1 MAKKSKKQVE
11 PTPPPITPGF
21 TPRKWQEEAVY
32 QVQSQALAGS
42 DRALI
47 YACPGS
53 GKTYGGL
60 MIAHDLVCTVGLGP
74 KIVVVTPNE
83 AIRTQWIERAASI
96 GLNLRHLRSG
106 YDLRQEE
113 LALSEHGFIVSY
125 QKAVTEIRESLRDY
139 CERNRPVVIFD
150 EVHHTSGPTETKDGN
165 AWGHSIEY
173 AFNAASFKLCTT
185 GTPFR
190 QGNNPISFVTYNGA
204 QEAVA
209 LVRYSYQQAIEDGVC
224 RPIEFTMFDGE
235 ISWSDGGQ
243 SFTSSFDNPLNKK
256 RSKQRLRAAGDLAG
270 RFPQAMLTEANKRLM
285 EMRRGGGVDARA
297 AGLVVAHDTDHADEI
312 AMELRATSGQDVTV
326 VHSKIDD
333 AQKQIDAFRD
343 GDAPWIVGV
352 AMLSEG
358 VDIPRLRVGVYA
370 SHITAPLYFHQYCGR
385 FARVMESRH
394 ERSHV
399 FMPADPE
406 LEAIA
411 LQIERERCHA
421 LGEEY
426 QPHLRTVGGGK
437 GRRRRD
443 IEVLNSDGSV
453 KGVAVSGKMLPI
465 SFITQRGEQIREV
478 RQKNARYARWTDA
491 EIIGMMIDCGAI
503 AMPEEAA

>member
-1 MAKKSKKQVE
+1 MPAEIKG
-11 PTPPPITPGF
+11 IA
-21 TPRKWQEEAVY
+21 PRKWQMDAVY
-32 QVQSQALAGS
+32 QVRSQAQAGS

-60 MIAHDLVCTVGLGP
+60 MVAHDLVHTVGLGP

-83 AIRTQWIERAASI
+83 AIRTQWIDRAASI

-113 LALSEHGFIVSY
+113 LALSELGFIVSY

-150 EVHHTSGPTETKDGN
+150 EVHHAAGPSKKKDGN

-173 AFNAASFKLCTT
+173 AFSTAAFKLCTT

-190 QGNNPISFVTYNGA
+190 EGDNPISFVSYNGA
-204 QEAVA
+204 QEAIA

-235 ISWSDGGQ
+235 MSWSAAGQ
-243 SFTSSFDNPLNKK
+243 SFTASFGDPLNKK
-256 RSKQRLRAAGDLAG
+256 RSGQRLLAAIAVDGE
-270 RFPQAMLTEANKRLM
+270 FPQTMLTKANERLM
-285 EMRRGGGVDARA
+285 ELRSGAGVDARA
-297 AGLVVAHDTDHADEI
+297 AGLVVAHDTDHAEAI
-312 AMELRATSGQDVTV
+312 AMELQAITGEPATV

-333 AQKQIDAFRD
+333 AQKQIEAFRE
-343 GDAPWIVGV
+343 GNSPWIVGV

-370 SHITAPLYFHQYCGR
+370 SNITAPLYFHQYCGR
-385 FARVMESRH
+385 FSRVMKSRH
-394 ERSHV
+394 ERSYV

-426 QPHLRTVGGGK
+426 RPHLRTVGNGK
-437 GRRRRD
+437 GRCRRE
-443 IEVLNSDGSV
+443 IEVLNSNGDV
-453 KGVAVSGKMLPI
+453 KGVTVSGKMLPI
-465 SFITQRGEQIREV
+465 TFIEAHRDQIRSF
-478 RQKNARYARWTDA
+478 RQKGAQYATWTDA
-491 EIIGMMIDCGAI
+491 EVVGVMIDCGAI